1 MRAGI
6 ATCAL
11 GLILGLMVAAYAFY
25 QEVSIESRESSF
37 VSRIEADVRPMPQE
51 LYDYLTRTITDFE
64 RPWMTLTE
72 VALSWSAICLA
83 GLIFESLKKRRS

>member
-1 MRAGI
+1 
-6 ATCAL
+6 
-11 GLILGLMVAAYAFY
+11 
-25 QEVSIESRESSF
+25 
-37 VSRIEADVRPMPQE
+37 MPQE